1 MMNTF
6 VKVCPWAARNPT
18 LRLLLVLAP
27 AMLVLLV
34 GGVALAIS
42 DQPTP
47 TPWWMNFYSPDSVWN
62 DRPLPVGSVV
72 RAYDPQGVL
81 SGEFVVS
88 RAGRYGLMPVY
99 ADDPTTPQDEG
110 ALPGDVLKFTVDG
123 SPASTTPGV
132 VRWTAMGELQRV
144 DLTGR

>member
-1 MMNTF
+1 MKTF
-6 VKVCPWAARNPT
+6 VKLCPWAARNPI
-18 LRLLLVLAP
+18 LRLLLVVAP
-27 AMLVLLV
+27 ALLV
-34 GGVALAIS
+34 FLVVGVAVAAS
-42 DQPTP
+42 EQPTP
-47 TPWWMNFYSPDSVWN
+47 TPWWMNLYSPDSLGN
-62 DRPLPVGSVV
+62 DKPLPVGSVV
-72 RAYDPQGVL
+72 RVYDPQGVL

-110 ALPGDVLKFTVDG
+110 ALPGDVLQFTVDG

-144 DLTGR
+144 DLTAR

>member
-1 MMNTF
+1 
-6 VKVCPWAARNPT
+6 
-18 LRLLLVLAP
+18 
-27 AMLVLLV
+27 
-34 GGVALAIS
+34 
-42 DQPTP
+42 
-47 TPWWMNFYSPDSVWN
+47 MNFYSPDSVWN

-99 ADDPTTPQDEG
+99 ADDPTTPEDEG
-110 ALPGDVLKFTVDG
+110 ALPGDVLRFTVDG
-123 SPASTTPGV
+123 ETASTAPAV

-144 DLTGR
+144 DLGGR

>member
-1 MMNTF
+1 M
-6 VKVCPWAARNPT
+6 
-18 LRLLLVLAP
+18 LLVLAP
-27 AMLVLLV
+27 ALLVFLV
-34 GGVALAIS
+34 GGVAVAAS
-42 DQPTP
+42 DQPAP

-81 SGEFVVS
+81 SGEFVVT

-99 ADDPTTPQDEG
+99 ADDPTTPEDEG
-110 ALPGDVLKFTVDG
+110 ALPGDVLRFTVDG
-123 SPASTTPGV
+123 ETASTTPAV

-144 DLTGR
+144 DLGGR